1 MADPIDA
8 RARQARATLER
19 QLLAHPA
26 VRLIDIGRED
36 AAGAADRGS
45 IILRVHVRTGEDRSA
60 LRIPAEVDGFPVRVV
75 AAGDYRPE

>member
-8 RARQARATLER
+8 RARQARAVLEG
-19 QLLAHPA
+19 QVLAHPD
-26 VRLIDIGRED
+26 VRAIDIGRED

-45 IILRVHVRTGEDRSA
+45 VVLRVHVRPGADRSA